1 MLFEDSELFDK
12 ERPKTMTVIQSIKM
26 YRDIAEDIMRNGW
39 SKPWSLM
46 EDIISDLE
54 DISLHESGFEIAK
67 ELEATRN
74 ANYDFTP
81 QFIEYLDGVGFKEIS
96 IIDQNIRNWVS
107 AHDIKPKLKVCDT
120 FTLKKTVKPH
130 SKLIKGSM
138 WIVHRIDDDVAIYV
152 LKEILSDTMES
163 PVKHFAKYEEIENN
177 I

>member
-1 MLFEDSELFDK
+1 MLFEDSELFEK
-12 ERPKTMTVIQSIKM
+12 ERPKTMTVNQSIKM
-26 YRDIAEDIMRNGW
+26 YRDIAEDIMRNQW
-39 SKPWSLM
+39 SKPWSLL

-96 IIDQNIRNWVS
+96 IIDQNIRNWVNV
-107 AHDIKPKLKVCDT
+107 HNIKPKLKVCET
-120 FTLKKTVKPH
+120 FTLKKTVNPN
-130 SKLIKGSM
+130 SKFTKGSL
-138 WIVHRIDDDVAIYV
+138 WIVHRIDEDVAIYA
-152 LKEILSDTMES
+152 LKEILSNTMLS
-163 PVKHFAKYEEIENN
+163 NAIYFAKYEEIEIN